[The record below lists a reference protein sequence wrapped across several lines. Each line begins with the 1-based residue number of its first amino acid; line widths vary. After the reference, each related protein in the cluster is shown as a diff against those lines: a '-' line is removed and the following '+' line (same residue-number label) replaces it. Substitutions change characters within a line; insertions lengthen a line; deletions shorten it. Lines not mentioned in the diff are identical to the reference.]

1 MKSQKYGFV
10 YIWKDRKRKMY
21 YIGSHWGTECDGY
34 VCSSN
39 RMRKAYRRRPSDFT
53 RRILEKTETREELL
67 IIENRWL
74 EMAAKKN
81 KKKFYN
87 LNFSTTNNLW
97 WHTKESR
104 LSVGQKISEKNR
116 SNPDFGKWNIGKT
129 ISEEQKKKIS
139 ESTSVAMKEHYKQNP
154 RTEEYRKRISENT
167 KRLQREKKIGM
178 HGKCHTDETKQKMRD
193 NNAMNNSAHV
203 QKIRDAKR
211 GIKYLKKNGTRK
223 MAVPNSEMW
232 NALIADGYEAGY

>member
-1 MKSQKYGFV
+1 MKPQKYGFV

-39 RMRKAYRRRPSDFT
+39 RMRDAYRRRPIDFT
-53 RRILEKTETREELL
+53 RRILEKTENREQLL

-74 EMAAKKN
+74 EMAASKSKN
-81 KKKFYN
+81 KFYN

-97 WHTKESR
+97 WHNKESR
-104 LSVGQKISEKNR
+104 LSVGQKISKKNKA
-116 SNPDFGKWNIGKT
+116 NPDFGMWSKGKT
-129 ISEEQKKKIS
+129 LSEEHKKKIS
-139 ESTSVAMKEHYKQNP
+139 ESTSIAMKEYYKENP

-178 HGKCHTDETKQKMRD
+178 HGKCHTDETKQKMRE
-193 NNAMNNSAHV
+193 NNAMNNPIHI
-203 QKIRDAKR
+203 QKIRDVKR
-211 GIKYLKKNGTRK
+211 GIKYLKKDGTRK
-223 MAVPNSEMW
+223 MALPNSEKW
-232 NALIADGYEAGY
+232 NALISEGYEVGY